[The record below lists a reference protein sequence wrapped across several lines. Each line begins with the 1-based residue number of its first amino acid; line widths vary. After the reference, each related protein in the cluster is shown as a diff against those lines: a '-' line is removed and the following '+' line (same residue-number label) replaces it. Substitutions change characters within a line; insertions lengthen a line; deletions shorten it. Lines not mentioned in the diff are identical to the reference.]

1 MSILNISWEVEQKV
15 KISMRFLTFS
25 IDFQFWTKRSRA
37 SRLSVL
43 VIFEGK
49 FGESPWEG
57 GKVRE
62 GSAGVRKRSAAGRE
76 PDGGE
81 RGGTLPTFK
90 EKKAQRDEVKG
101 WEEWTVESEHE
112 NWK

>member
-43 VIFEGK
+43 VISEGK

-90 EKKAQRDEVKG
+90 EKKSLERR
-101 WEEWTVESEHE
+101 SEGMGGVDGG
-112 NWK
+112 KRT